1 MATILPL
8 GARVAKE
15 LALLT
20 APATRIDGVTVEVVP
35 EEKIAGAAGHH
46 GAAAAPTSWG
56 SKVAVVWNVSISKPP
71 LLHGTP
77 YEGETYDLRVAF
89 DEEYPA
95 TAPIMTFGASIPVH
109 EHIYTNGMLCLE
121 PLYTSGG
128 WNGATSTVR
137 SVLLSIL
144 VMLRGTPPHLKR
156 RHPVDASFS
165 TCVAG
170 AMRGWRCVMLGSG
183 DSAGWQRGVG
193 HTGRECD

>member
-1 MATILPL
+1 MATAQPL

-15 LALLT
+15 FTLLT
-20 APATRIDGVTVEVVP
+20 AEATRIDGVTVEVVP
-35 EEKIAGAAGHH
+35 EEKIADRHNGDVAS
-46 GAAAAPTSWG
+46 PPSWG

-89 DEEYPA
+89 DDDYPR
-95 TAPIMTFGASIPVH
+95 TAPIMTFGKLKPVH
-109 EHIYTNGMLCLE
+109 EHVYTNGMLCLE

-156 RHPVDASFS
+156 RHATDASFS
-165 TCVAG
+165 MCVCRVVRR
-170 AMRGWRCVMLGSG
+170 RGRAMLGAG
-183 DSAGWQRGVG
+183 DCASWQRDVVPVRKR
-193 HTGRECD
+193 TKV